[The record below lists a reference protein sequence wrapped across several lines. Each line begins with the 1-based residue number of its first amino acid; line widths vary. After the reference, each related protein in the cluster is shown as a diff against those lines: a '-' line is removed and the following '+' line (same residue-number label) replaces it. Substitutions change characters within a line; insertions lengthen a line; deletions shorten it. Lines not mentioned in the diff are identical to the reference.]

1 MQILECTLVI
11 IYIYIYIYTS
21 YSRSTYNVRG
31 IIIKLLFLRW
41 NDTTR
46 SNKNMH
52 ILHVLC
58 IEILATTTRVREGN
72 VDMCVVLI
80 V

>member
-11 IYIYIYIYTS
+11 IYIYIYTS
-21 YSRSTYNVRG
+21 YSRSIYNVRG

-41 NDTTR
+41 NDTTPPR
-46 SNKNMH
+46 SNKNMD

-58 IEILATTTRVREGN
+58 IEILATTTS
-72 VDMCVVLI
+72 
-80 V
+80 